1 MSPLVVS
8 EPSDWIAG
16 QAHGRLGSLAEVRIA
31 TASASRRLK
40 SSRLISASASRSGA
54 TLLKMRCVSTTATRT
69 SSATRRWAASV
80 ARLGKRA
87 RPSGGAVALAAAL
100 RLRRSRACDVKVHM
114 LRYKDTGRSPRC
126 HGRVINVRNR
136 RRRRVRRIGRVKGAS
151 AERCKAVTVEV
162 YPFVPSCRPAI
173 IVDKHPTTADPHHC
187 RFEPLVHGVFDIEP
201 LAGKKRRRPAVC
213 GFMSSVGL
221 RVSTLTVPKSPASWR
236 PRGDQHTCLTRGHS
250 CERPAE
256 PQARR
261 RNSDSSLKGIF
272 VRCLPV

>member
-1 MSPLVVS
+1 M
-8 EPSDWIAG
+8 
-16 QAHGRLGSLAEVRIA
+16 
-31 TASASRRLK
+31 
-40 SSRLISASASRSGA
+40 
-54 TLLKMRCVSTTATRT
+54 
-69 SSATRRWAASV
+69 

-173 IVDKHPTTADPHHC
+173 IVDLYFYLTQKDVLSTQVKEQASDDCGPASLSLRATGARCLRHRATGRQKTSATGSM
-187 RFEPLVHGVFDIEP
+187 RFHVQRW
-201 LAGKKRRRPAVC
+201 LAG
-213 GFMSSVGL
+213 
-221 RVSTLTVPKSPASWR
+221 
-236 PRGDQHTCLTRGHS
+236 
-250 CERPAE
+250 
-256 PQARR
+256 
-261 RNSDSSLKGIF
+261 
-272 VRCLPV
+272 